1 MVVDSKTGHTT
12 TTGLKA
18 GIADKSAVSGGTLFP
33 EVNYN
38 LNATSINSLINSFNG
53 FGLVKLGKVTENF
66 YFNIG
71 VLEDQG
77 IVKKRSTPKLATLN
91 GHEATMTLGN
101 TEYYLE
107 ESNNVI
113 GSQNPQNIITKQYKS
128 VKADF
133 TLKIKPIISGNEQI
147 TLEIKVDQ
155 SDFTGRI
162 SPQAP
167 PGAVSRNFES
177 LIRVK
182 NEEMILLGGL
192 ETNSVSDAGSGVP
205 LLGRIPVLKWIFS
218 SRKREKSA
226 SKLNVFIKP
235 VIVY

>member
-1 MVVDSKTGHTT
+1 
-12 TTGLKA
+12 
-18 GIADKSAVSGGTLFP
+18 
-33 EVNYN
+33 
-38 LNATSINSLINSFNG
+38 
-53 FGLVKLGKVTENF
+53 
-66 YFNIG
+66 
-71 VLEDQG
+71 
-77 IVKKRSTPKLATLN
+77 
-91 GHEATMTLGN
+91 MTLGN

-147 TLEIKVDQ
+147 TLEVKVEQ
-155 SDFTGRI
+155 YDFTGRI

-192 ETNSVSDAGSGVP
+192 EAKSLSDAGSGVP
-205 LLGRIPVLKWIFS
+205 FLGRIQILKWIFS
-218 SRKREKSA
+218 YRNRERSA
-226 SKLNVFIKP
+226 TKLNVFIKQ
-235 VIVY
+235 VIIY